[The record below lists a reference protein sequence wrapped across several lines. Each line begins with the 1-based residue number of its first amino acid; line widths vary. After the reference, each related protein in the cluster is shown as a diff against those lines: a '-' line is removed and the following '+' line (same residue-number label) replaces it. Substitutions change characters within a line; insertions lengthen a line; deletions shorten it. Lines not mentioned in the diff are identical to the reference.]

1 MKKQILQ
8 ILRKLLKVI
17 DLISDDGVE
26 IQILLI
32 LSLLSIVKAILKIDK
47 ELSFI

>member
-32 LSLLSIVKAILKIDK
+32 LSSAFHCKKQFLK
-47 ELSFI
+47 